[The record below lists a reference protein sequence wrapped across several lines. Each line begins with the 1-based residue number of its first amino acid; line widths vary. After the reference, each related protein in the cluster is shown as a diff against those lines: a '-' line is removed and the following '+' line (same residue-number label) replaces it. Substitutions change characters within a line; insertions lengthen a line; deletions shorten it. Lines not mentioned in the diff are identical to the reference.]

1 MVTTFP
7 LVYFGSSI
15 SANVYLYGSQVPLL
29 SGTFGECN
37 RKLRFSRLSILLR
50 LTIYRAILHDEKD
63 YPDPLVFNPERFV
76 PEEGK
81 ELPPEPTAAFGFG
94 RRYARN

>member
-1 MVTTFP
+1 MYTLFLIILFIELTDHFP
-7 LVYFGSSI
+7 
-15 SANVYLYGSQVPLL
+15 PLIGL
-29 SGTFGECN
+29 N
-37 RKLRFSRLSILLR
+37 
-50 LTIYRAILHDEKD
+50 
-63 YPDPLVFNPERFV
+63 PPLKFNPERFV